1 MITNENGLRFAKLM
15 HVSIDNG
22 HTDNSNKVY
31 IMEELANGTIKCE
44 YGRVGNSMAVDIKPA
59 SKWDATYKQKTSK
72 TKGYTD
78 VTEFMAEPVVATD
91 PSKPSGNNLIDDIP
105 DALVKELIKR
115 LSDFANKTIQQNYKV
130 TQDAVSEAQV
140 VAAQALLT
148 TITTTIAV
156 GIDKAKINEMLL
168 QLYTI
173 IPRNMR
179 NVKDYLL
186 GDIADAEDVNKAL
199 MFLNKEQSTLDTMA
213 GQVELLKKQKPV
225 VDADPKTPA
234 KKANYTILDQMGIT
248 AEVVNDASVIKMVRD
263 MLEGHGRKLHRVYA
277 ITNKKSQPLY
287 DKKLDSSKDKLV
299 EHLFHGSRNA
309 NWFNIL
315 QTGLMI
321 RPSGAGYN
329 GSMFDDGIYFANDA
343 DKSMGYTDGGRW
355 AGGGNASYTY
365 LGVFSVHLGKQ
376 LHIHRHDSSCYKI
389 ATKVKADGYD
399 SVYAHKG
406 QSLRKDELIVYN
418 SAQCTVKY
426 LVELKN

>member
-31 IMEELANGTIKCE
+31 IMEELSNGTIKCE
-44 YGRVGNSMAVDIKPA
+44 YGRVGNSMAVDIKPS

-72 TKGYTD
+72 AKGYTD
-78 VTEFMAEPVVATD
+78 VTEFMAEPVVDTA
-91 PSKPSGNNLIDDIP
+91 KPSGNNLIDDIP

-115 LSDFANKTIQQNYKV
+115 LSDFANKSIQQNYKV

-148 TITTTIAV
+148 KITTTV
-156 GIDKAKINEMLL
+156 GVGVSKDDLNQMLM

-186 GDIADAEDVNKAL
+186 SEINTSADVNQAL
-199 MFLNKEQSTLDTMA
+199 EFLNKEQATLDTMA

-225 VDADPKTPA
+225 VDADPKTPE
-234 KKANYTILDQMGIT
+234 KKTNYTILDQMGIT
-248 AEVVNDASVIKMVRD
+248 AEVVNDASTIKMVRD

-287 DKKLDSSKDKLV
+287 DNNLNSKKDKLV

-389 ATKVKADGYD
+389 ASKVKADGYD

>member
-15 HVSIDNG
+15 HISIDNG

-31 IMEELANGTIKCE
+31 IMEELSNGTIKCE
-44 YGRVGNSMAVDIKPA
+44 YGRVGNSMAVDIKPS

-78 VTEFMAEPVVATD
+78 VTEFMAEPIIDTA
-91 PSKPSGNNLIDDIP
+91 KPSGNNLIDDIP

-115 LSDFANKTIQQNYKV
+115 LSDFANKTIQQNYKL

-140 VAAQALLT
+140 VAAQALLS

-156 GIDKAKINEMLL
+156 GIDKETINKMLM

-186 GDIADAEDVNKAL
+186 GDIADSEDVNRAL
-199 MFLNKEQSTLDTMA
+199 TFLNNEQATLDTMA
-213 GQVELLKKQKPV
+213 GQVELLKKQKPIV
-225 VDADPKTPA
+225 SDDSTKDTKPS
-234 KKANYTILDQMGIT
+234 NYTILDQMGIT
-248 AEVVNDASVIKMVRD
+248 AEVVDDASTIKMVKD
-263 MLEGHGRKLHRVYA
+263 MLEGHGKKLHRVYA

-287 DKKLDSSKDKLV
+287 DAKLSSSKDRLV

-329 GSMFDDGIYFANDA
+329 GSMWDDGIYYANDA

-355 AGGGNASYTY
+355 VGGSNTSYTY
-365 LGVFSVHLGKQ
+365 LGIFSVHLGKQ
-376 LHIHRHDSSCYKI
+376 LHMYKHDSSSYKI
-389 ATKVKADGYD
+389 ATRVKNEGYD

-406 QSLRKDELIVYN
+406 SSLRKDELIIYN
-418 SAQCTVKY
+418 SNQSTIKY
-426 LVELKN
+426 LVELVN

>member
-1 MITNENGLRFAKLM
+1 MITKENGLRFAKLM

-31 IMEELANGTIKCE
+31 IMEELSDGTIKCE
-44 YGRVGNSMAVDIKPA
+44 YGRVGNSMAVDIKPS

-78 VTEFMAEPVVATD
+78 ITEFMAEPVVDTA
-91 PSKPSGNNLIDDIP
+91 KPSGNNLIDDIP
-105 DALVKELIKR
+105 DVLVKELIKR
-115 LSDFANKTIQQNYKV
+115 LTDFANKTIQQNYKV
-130 TQDAVSEAQV
+130 SQDAVSEAQV

-173 IPRNMR
+173 IPRNMK

-186 GDIADAEDVNKAL
+186 GDISTADDVNKAL
-199 MFLNKEQSTLDTMA
+199 DFLNKEQSTLDTMA

-225 VDADPKTPA
+225 VDVDTKKTKPSS
-234 KKANYTILDQMGIT
+234 YTILDQMGIT
-248 AEVVNDASVIKMVRD
+248 ASVVEDSATIKMVRD
-263 MLEGHGRKLHRVYA
+263 MLEGHGKKLHRVYA
-277 ITNKKSQPLY
+277 ITNKKSQPAY

-315 QTGLMI
+315 QTGLLI

-389 ATKVKADGYD
+389 ASKVKSDGYD

-406 QSLRKDELIVYN
+406 QSLRKDELIIYN
-418 SAQCTVKY
+418 AAQCTVKY

>member
-1 MITNENGLRFAKLM
+1 MITNEKGLRFAKLM
-15 HVSIDNG
+15 HVSVDNG

-31 IMEELANGTIKCE
+31 IMEELENGTIKCE

-78 VTEFMAEPVVATD
+78 VTAFMAEPVVDTA
-91 PSKPSGNNLIDDIP
+91 KPSGNNLIDDIQNS
-105 DALVKELIKR
+105 LVKELIKR
-115 LSDFANKTIQQNYKV
+115 LSDFANKSIQQNYKV

-140 VAAQALLT
+140 VRAQELLT
-148 TITTTIAV
+148 KITTLVAV
-156 GIDKAKINEMLL
+156 GIDKLSLDAILME
-168 QLYTI
+168 LYTV

-186 GDIADAEDVNKAL
+186 FDIKTAEDVNKAL
-199 MFLNKEQSTLDTMA
+199 EFLNKEQATLDTMA

-225 VDADPKTPA
+225 VDAETKVVA
-234 KKANYTILDQMGIT
+234 KSNYTILDQMGIT
-248 AEVVNDASVIKMVRD
+248 AEVVEDASTIKMVRD

-277 ITNKKSQPLY
+277 ITNKKTQPLY
-287 DKKLDSSKDKLV
+287 DAKLNNSKDKLV

-389 ATKVKADGYD
+389 GSKCKSDGFD

-406 QSLRKDELIVYN
+406 QSLRKDELIIYN
-418 SAQCTVKY
+418 SSQCTVKY

>member
-1 MITNENGLRFAKLM
+1 MITNEKGLRFAKLM

-31 IMEELANGTIKCE
+31 IMEELDNGTIECK

-72 TKGYTD
+72 AKGYTD
-78 VTEFMAEPVVATD
+78 VTEFMAEPVVDAA
-91 PSKPSGNNLIDDIP
+91 KPSGNNLIDDIP
-105 DALVKELIKR
+105 DTLVKELIKR

-140 VAAQALLT
+140 VAAQALLS
-148 TITTTIAV
+148 TITTTISV
-156 GIDKAKINEMLL
+156 GVNKASINEMLL

-186 GDIADAEDVNKAL
+186 GDIVDAEDVNKAL
-199 MFLNKEQSTLDTMA
+199 TFLNNEQATLDTMA

-225 VDADPKTPA
+225 ASTDTTAKTPS
-234 KKANYTILDQMGIT
+234 NYTILDQMGIT
-248 AEVVNDASVIKMVRD
+248 AEVVNDASTIKMVRD
-263 MLEGHGRKLHRVYA
+263 MLEGHGKKLHRVYA
-277 ITNKKSQPLY
+277 ITNKKTQPLY
-287 DKKLDSSKDKLV
+287 DAKLTNSKDKLV

-376 LHIHRHDSSCYKI
+376 LHVHRHDSSCYKI
-389 ATKVKADGYD
+389 GSKCKSDGFD

-406 QSLRKDELIVYN
+406 QSLRKDELIIYN
-418 SAQCTVKY
+418 SSQCTVKY
-426 LVELKN
+426 LVELRN

>member
-1 MITNENGLRFAKLM
+1 MITNEKGLRFAKLM

-31 IMEELANGTIKCE
+31 IMEELSNGTIECK

-72 TKGYTD
+72 AKGYTD
-78 VTEFMAEPVVATD
+78 VTEFMAEPVVDTA
-91 PSKPSGNNLIDDIP
+91 KPSGNNLIDDIP
-105 DALVKELIKR
+105 DTLVKELIKR

-140 VAAQALLT
+140 VAAQALLS
-148 TITTTIAV
+148 TITTTISV
-156 GIDKAKINEMLL
+156 GVNKASINEMLL

-186 GDIADAEDVNKAL
+186 GDIVDAEDVNKAL
-199 MFLNKEQSTLDTMA
+199 TFLNNEQATLDTMA

-225 VDADPKTPA
+225 ASIDITAKTPS
-234 KKANYTILDQMGIT
+234 NYTILDQMGIT
-248 AEVVNDASVIKMVRD
+248 AEVVNDASTIKMVKD
-263 MLEGHGRKLHRVYA
+263 MLEGHGKKLHRVYA
-277 ITNKKSQPLY
+277 ITNKKTQPLY
-287 DKKLDSSKDKLV
+287 DVKLTNSKDKLV

-355 AGGGNASYTY
+355 AGGGNVSYTY

-389 ATKVKADGYD
+389 ASKVKSDGYD

-406 QSLRKDELIVYN
+406 QSLRKDELIIYN

>member
-22 HTDNSNKVY
+22 YTDNSNKVY
-31 IMEELANGTIKCE
+31 IMEELSNGTIKCE
-44 YGRVGNSMAVDIKPA
+44 YGRVGNSMAVDIKPS
-59 SKWDATYKQKTSK
+59 SKWGATYRQKTSK

-78 VTEFMAEPVVATD
+78 VTEFMAEPIVDTV
-91 PSKPSGNNLIDDIP
+91 KPSGNNLIDDIP

-115 LSDFANKTIQQNYKV
+115 LSDFANKSIQQNYKV
-130 TQDAVSEAQV
+130 SQNAVSEAQV

-148 TITTTIAV
+148 KITTTVSV
-156 GIDKAKINEMLL
+156 GVSKTDINEMLL

-173 IPRNMR
+173 IPRNMKS
-179 NVKDYLL
+179 VKDYLL
-186 GDIADAEDVNKAL
+186 GEIATADDVNKAL
-199 MFLNKEQSTLDTMA
+199 EFLNKEQATLDTMA
-213 GQVELLKKQKPV
+213 GQVELLKKQKPI
-225 VDADPKTPA
+225 VDVETKIVKPSK
-234 KKANYTILDQMGIT
+234 YTILDQMGIT
-248 AEVVNDASVIKMVRD
+248 AEVVNDPSTIKMVKD

-287 DKKLDSSKDKLV
+287 DAKLNSSKDKLV

-389 ATKVKADGYD
+389 GSKCKSDGYD

-406 QSLRKDELIVYN
+406 ASLRKDELIVYN
-418 SAQCTVKY
+418 ASQCTVKY

>member
-1 MITNENGLRFAKLM
+1 MITNENGLRYAKLM
-15 HVSIDNG
+15 HVSVDNG

-31 IMEELANGTIKCE
+31 IMEELSNGTIKCE

-78 VTEFMAEPVVATD
+78 VTEFMAEPVVDAA
-91 PSKPSGNNLIDDIP
+91 KPSGNNLIDDIP

-115 LSDFANKTIQQNYKV
+115 LSDFANKSIQQNYKV

-148 TITTTIAV
+148 RITTTVAV
-156 GIDKAKINEMLL
+156 GVSKNDLNEMLM

-186 GDIADAEDVNKAL
+186 DEIKTADDVNQAL
-199 MFLNKEQSTLDTMA
+199 EFLNKEQATLDTMA
-213 GQVELLKKQKPV
+213 GQVDLIKKQKPV
-225 VDADPKTPA
+225 VDTETKEVKPST
-234 KKANYTILDQMGIT
+234 YTILDQMGIT
-248 AEVVNDASVIKMVRD
+248 AEVVNDAPTIKMVRD

-287 DKKLDSSKDKLV
+287 DTKLDSSKNKLV

-365 LGVFSVHLGKQ
+365 LGVFSVHLGNQ
-376 LHIHRHDSSCYKI
+376 LHVHRHDSSCYKI
-389 ATKVKADGYD
+389 GTKCRNEGYD

-406 QSLRKDELIVYN
+406 ASLRKDELIIYN

>member
-1 MITNENGLRFAKLM
+1 MITNEKGLRFAKLM
-15 HVSIDNG
+15 HVSVDNG

-31 IMEELANGTIKCE
+31 IMEELANGTIECK

-59 SKWDATYKQKTSK
+59 SKWDAVYKQKTSK
-72 TKGYTD
+72 AKGYTD
-78 VTEFMAEPVVATD
+78 VTEFMAEPVVDVAK
-91 PSKPSGNNLIDDIP
+91 SSGNNLIDDIP
-105 DALVKELIKR
+105 DTVVRELIQR
-115 LSDFANKTIQQNYKV
+115 LTDYANKTIKQNYKV
-130 TQDAVSEAQV
+130 SQDAVSEAQV

-156 GIDKAKINEMLL
+156 GIDKEAINKMLM

-173 IPRNMR
+173 IPRNMK

-186 GDIADAEDVNKAL
+186 GDILDAEDVNQAL
-199 MFLNKEQSTLDTMA
+199 TFLNNEQATLDTMA

-225 VDADPKTPA
+225 ANPDTTA
-234 KKANYTILDQMGIT
+234 KAPSNYTILDQMGIT
-248 AEVVNDASVIKMVRD
+248 AELVTDNKVIGMVKD
-263 MLEGHGRKLHRVYA
+263 MLEGHSRKLHKVYA

-287 DKKLDSSKDKLV
+287 DAKLSSSKDKLV

-355 AGGGNASYTY
+355 AGGNGASYTY
-365 LGVFSVHLGKQ
+365 LGIFSVHLGKQ
-376 LHIHRHDSSCYKI
+376 LHIHRHDSSCYTISK
-389 ATKVKADGYD
+389 KVKSDGYD

-406 QSLRKDELIVYN
+406 QSLRKDELIIYN

>member
-1 MITNENGLRFAKLM
+1 MITNENGLRYAKLM
-15 HVSIDNG
+15 HVSVDNG

-31 IMEELANGTIKCE
+31 IMEELSNGTIKCE

-78 VTEFMAEPVVATD
+78 VTEFMAEPVVDAA
-91 PSKPSGNNLIDDIP
+91 KPSGNNLIDDIP

-115 LSDFANKTIQQNYKV
+115 LSDFANKSIQQNYKV

-148 TITTTIAV
+148 KITTSVAV
-156 GIDKAKINEMLL
+156 GVSKTDLNEMLL

-173 IPRNMR
+173 IPRNMKS
-179 NVKDYLL
+179 VKDYLL
-186 GDIADAEDVNKAL
+186 GEIKTADDVNQAL
-199 MFLNKEQSTLDTMA
+199 EFLNKEQATLDTMA
-213 GQVELLKKQKPV
+213 GQVDLLKKQKPV
-225 VDADPKTPA
+225 VDTETKEV
-234 KKANYTILDQMGIT
+234 KASTYTILDQMGIT
-248 AEVVNDASVIKMVRD
+248 AEVVEDAATIKMVKD
-263 MLEGHGRKLHRVYA
+263 MLEGHARKLHRVYA

-287 DKKLDSSKDKLV
+287 DARLDSSKDKLV

-376 LHIHRHDSSCYKI
+376 LHVHRHDSSCYKI
-389 ATKVKADGYD
+389 GTKCRNEGYD

-406 QSLRKDELIVYN
+406 ASLRKDELIVYN

>member
-1 MITNENGLRFAKLM
+1 MG
-15 HVSIDNG
+15 
-22 HTDNSNKVY
+22 
-31 IMEELANGTIKCE
+31 C
-44 YGRVGNSMAVDIKPA
+44 
-59 SKWDATYKQKTSK
+59 
-72 TKGYTD
+72 TD
-78 VTEFMAEPVVATD
+78 VTEFMAEPVVDAA
-91 PSKPSGNNLIDDIP
+91 KPSGNNLIDDIP
-105 DALVKELIKR
+105 DTLVKELIKR

-140 VAAQALLT
+140 VAAQALLS
-148 TITTTIAV
+148 TITTTITV
-156 GIDKAKINEMLL
+156 GVDKASINEMLL

-173 IPRNMR
+173 IPRNMK

-186 GDIADAEDVNKAL
+186 GDIADAEDVNRAL
-199 MFLNKEQSTLDTMA
+199 TFLNNEQATLDTMA

-225 VDADPKTPA
+225 VSADTTAKTPS
-234 KKANYTILDQMGIT
+234 NYTILDQMGIT
-248 AEVVNDASVIKMVRD
+248 AEVVNDASTIKMVKD
-263 MLEGHGRKLHRVYA
+263 MLEGHGKKLHRVYA

-287 DKKLDSSKDKLV
+287 DAKLTNSKDKLV

-376 LHIHRHDSSCYKI
+376 LHIHRHDSSCYNISK
-389 ATKVKADGYD
+389 KVKSDGFD

-406 QSLRKDELIVYN
+406 QSLRKDELIIYN

>member
-1 MITNENGLRFAKLM
+1 MIIKENGLRYAKLM

-22 HTDNSNKVY
+22 QTDNSNKVY
-31 IMEELANGTIKCE
+31 IMEELPNGTIECK
-44 YGRVGNSMAVDIKPA
+44 YGRVGNSMAVDIKPS

-78 VTEFMAEPVVATD
+78 VTEFMAEPVVDSTNV
-91 PSKPSGNNLIDDIP
+91 SGNNLIDDIP

-115 LSDFANKTIQQNYKV
+115 LSDFANKTIKQNYKV
-130 TQDAVSEAQV
+130 TQNAVSEAQV
-140 VAAQALLT
+140 NAAQALLT
-148 TITTTIAV
+148 TITTTISV
-156 GIDKAKINEMLL
+156 GVDKTKINEMLL

-173 IPRNMR
+173 IPRNMK

-186 GDIADAEDVNKAL
+186 GDIATADDVNKAL
-199 MFLNKEQSTLDTMA
+199 EFLNREQSTLDTMA
-213 GQVELLKKQKPV
+213 GQVELLKKQKPKAV
-225 VDADPKTPA
+225 VENDKA
-234 KKANYTILDQMGIT
+234 KPSTYTILDQMGIT
-248 AEVVNDASVIKMVRD
+248 AEVVTEPSVIKMVKD
-263 MLEGHGRKLHRVYA
+263 MLEGHSRKLHRVYA
-277 ITNKKSQPLY
+277 ITNIKTQPLY
-287 DKKLDSSKDKLV
+287 DAKLSSSKDKLV

-365 LGVFSVHLGKQ
+365 LGIFSVHLGKQ

-389 ATKVKADGYD
+389 ATKCKSDGYD

-406 QSLRKDELIVYN
+406 ASLRKDELIIYN
-418 SAQCTVKY
+418 SSQCTVKY